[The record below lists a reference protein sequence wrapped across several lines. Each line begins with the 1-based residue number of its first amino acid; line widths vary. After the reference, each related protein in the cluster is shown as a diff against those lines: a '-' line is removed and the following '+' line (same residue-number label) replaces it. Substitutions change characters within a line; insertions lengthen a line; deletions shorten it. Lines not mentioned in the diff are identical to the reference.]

1 MSALTTPNERTK
13 AMLLVNARGLAA
25 MLACAALC
33 GATSALADPATY
45 RYQAKAG
52 DTLIAVGQT
61 LLANPA
67 DWPKLQKL
75 NRISDPRHI
84 PVGQSIVIP
93 VALLRWQSLPG
104 QVVAVSG
111 AAQLVQAGREAPLL
125 VNTAWTPGS
134 EIHTAADGH
143 VTVKLA
149 DGSLLKINSASV
161 VRLDRT
167 QHYER
172 PGFFATALQVIQGR
186 VEAAVA
192 HLTGGEPRFQVK
204 TPQATL
210 GVRGTDFRVAAL
222 PESQTSLGEVLTGKV
237 TVTGATKAPS
247 DHKATKEIA
256 LVAGQGLVVDAQQ
269 RVGAPMA
276 LPAAPDISR
285 LPALHERPLVRLSL
299 PAVPGAQSYRAQVAR
314 DADFNQ
320 VVAEVTSPT
329 PELRI
334 AGLIDGH
341 YHLRVRAGNAQGL
354 EGLESR
360 AAFTLQARPE
370 PPHMLA
376 PVAKAKHRGLDV
388 PLQWTEP
395 EQAQRYHLQISTEGN
410 WAQPVVDKRD
420 LTQSSLTQ
428 SLPTGAY
435 QWRLA
440 SIQADGKQGPFG
452 DVQSFTLLP
461 PPATVPPPKVGE
473 KALSFTWSGEPGQ
486 TFLLQM
492 ASNAQFTEGLISL
505 NTTEPQA
512 TLPRP
517 EHGGRLW
524 VRTRATDA
532 DGYVGPF
539 SAPQSMYL
547 PTCMLDGSGQCLH
560 AGDGS
565 TIRSH

>member
-1 MSALTTPNERTK
+1 
-13 AMLLVNARGLAA
+13 MLPVSARGLAA
-25 MLACAALC
+25 ILACAALC
-33 GATSALADPATY
+33 GATSAQADPATY

-52 DTLIAVGQT
+52 DTLIALGQS

-75 NRISDPRHI
+75 NHIRDPRHI
-84 PVGQSIVIP
+84 PVGQDIAIP
-93 VALLRWQSLPG
+93 VELLRWQSLPG

-111 AAQLVQAGREAPLL
+111 AAQLVQAGRGAPLL

-134 EIHTAADGH
+134 EIHTAGDGH

-149 DGSLLKINSASV
+149 DGSLLKINSASM
-161 VRLDRT
+161 VRLERT

-192 HLTGGEPRFQVK
+192 HMTGGEPRFQVK

-210 GVRGTDFRVAAL
+210 GVRGTDFRVAAM
-222 PESQTSLGEVLTGKV
+222 PETQTSLGEVLTGKV
-237 TVTGATKAPS
+237 AVAGAAEDRKAR
-247 DHKATKEIA
+247 KEVS
-256 LVAGQGLVVDAQQ
+256 LVAGQGLLVDAQQ
-269 RVGAPMA
+269 QVGQPVA
-276 LPAAPDISR
+276 LAAAPDLSR
-285 LPALHERPLVRLSL
+285 LPALHERPLVRLSV
-299 PAVPGAQSYRAQVAR
+299 PAVPGAKSYRAQVAT

-320 VVAEVTSPT
+320 VAAEVTSPT

-334 AGLIDGH
+334 AGLSDGH

-360 AAFTLQARPE
+360 SAFTLKARPE

-376 PVAKAKHRGLDV
+376 PAAKAKHRGLDI

-395 EQAQRYHLQISTEGN
+395 DQAQRYHLQISVDGN
-410 WAQPVVDKRD
+410 WAQPLVEKQD
-420 LTQSSLTQ
+420 LAQSSLTQ
-428 SLPTGAY
+428 SLPPGSY

-440 SIQADGKQGPFG
+440 SIRADGNQGPFG

-461 PPATVPPPKVGE
+461 PPATVPPPKVDE
-473 KALSFTWSGEPGQ
+473 KTLSFTWSGEPGQ

-492 ASNAQFTEGLISL
+492 ARNAEFTDGLSSL

-512 TLPRP
+512 SLPRP

-539 SAPQSMYL
+539 SAPQSLYL
-547 PTCMLDGSGQCLH
+547 PTCMLDGQGQCLH

>member
-1 MSALTTPNERTK
+1 
-13 AMLLVNARGLAA
+13 MLPVNVRGLAA
-25 MLACAALC
+25 MLACATLC
-33 GATSALADPATY
+33 CASSALADPATF

-52 DTLIAVGQT
+52 DTLIALGQS

-75 NRISDPRHI
+75 NHIRDPRHI
-84 PVGQSIVIP
+84 PVGQSITIP
-93 VALLRWQSLPG
+93 VELLRWQSLPG
-104 QVVAVSG
+104 QVVAVNG
-111 AAQLVQAGREAPLL
+111 AAQLVQDGREAPLL

-134 EIHTAADGH
+134 EIRTPADGH

-172 PGFFATALQVIQGR
+172 PGFFATVLQVIKGR

-192 HLTGGEPRFQVK
+192 HVTGGEPRFQIK

-210 GVRGTDFRVAAL
+210 GVRGTDFRVAAMA
-222 PESQTSLGEVLTGKV
+222 ETQTSLGEVLTGKV
-237 TVTGATKAPS
+237 SVAGAPK
-247 DHKATKEIA
+247 DRKEVA
-256 LVAGQGLVVDAQQ
+256 LLAGQGLVVDAQQ
-269 RVGAPMA
+269 RVGQPMA
-276 LPAAPDISR
+276 LAAAPDLSH
-285 LPALHERPLVRLSL
+285 LPALHERPLVRLSV
-299 PAVPGAQSYRAQVAR
+299 PAVAGAQSYRAQVAT

-320 VVAEVTSPT
+320 VAAEVTSPT

-334 AGLIDGH
+334 AGLSDGR

-360 AAFTLQARPE
+360 TTFTLKARPE
-370 PPHMLA
+370 PPNVLA
-376 PVAKAKHRGLDV
+376 PAPKAKHRGLDV

-395 EQAQRYHLQISTEGN
+395 DQAQLYHLQISVDGQ
-410 WAQPVVDKRD
+410 WVQPLIDKRD
-420 LTQSSLTQ
+420 LSKSSLTQ
-428 SLPTGAY
+428 TLPPGTY

-440 SIQADGKQGPFG
+440 SIRADGNQGPFG

-461 PPATVPPPKVGE
+461 PPASMPPPKVDV
-473 KALSFTWSGEPGQ
+473 KTLSFIWPGEPGQ

-492 ASNAQFTEGLISL
+492 ARNAEFTEGLSIL

-539 SAPQSMYL
+539 SAPQTLYL
-547 PTCMLDGSGQCLH
+547 PTCTLDGHGECLH